1 MGRHGL
7 LGAAVASLLVG
18 VVAGCAIPGPTGP
31 RGVSL
36 VASPSFGSGSRLALV
51 IGNARYP
58 EGRLQNPV
66 NDAKDVA
73 AALRKVGFEVLLE
86 TNVGLESMDDAIR
99 KFGAQLTERGGVGLF
114 YYAGHGMQV
123 AGENYLIPVDAK
135 IRAER
140 DVRYRSFPL
149 GMALGELQAAGNPM
163 NIVVLDACRN
173 NPFRSFFRSTSG
185 GLAKTDAPTGT
196 IIAYATAPGRVAA
209 DGSGRNGI
217 YTKHLLGAVE
227 AEGLTI
233 EQALKRVRI
242 GVMKETDGRQTPWES
257 SSLTG
262 DFFFREAPPEPAPP
276 EVAED
281 EGGGLFT
288 LAGGPPSDQP
298 KEPIEVAALPP
309 SPGDARFRTED
320 LESAARAEKEVRR
333 AWAKRLEAL
342 QADFARATRLDEDDA
357 PAAVKYEAWSRLID
371 AYAEDDPFSKED
383 DELRRR
389 AAARAEHWK
398 ERREGETPA
407 PAPSSTSF
415 GLDDL
420 QAQAKAQREARARWD
435 AWLEEMSAAYR
446 AAIDYQKEPHDP
458 QLNRK
463 AWERFLES
471 FADDVA
477 HSEDDDAM
485 REEARKMVAH
495 WREQRVATVRTEI
508 VKPELPPIAPDGAAD
523 QARATLESY
532 RIAYERQNFAKL
544 AAIWLM
550 NPDQERSMEMLFDC
564 ADRIDVETDELGIHV
579 RGDRI
584 SIDFQQRL
592 RFEGPRCTMKSQEQT
607 SQMTATL
614 IRSGP
619 DGWVISSIV
628 PLGPR

>member
-1 MGRHGL
+1 MSRPAL
-7 LGAAVASLLVG
+7 LQAVAVPLLVG
-18 VVAGCAIPGPTGP
+18 FVWGCALPAAAPGP
-31 RGVSL
+31 RGVAL

-51 IGNARYP
+51 VGNASYP
-58 EGRLQNPV
+58 EGRLENPV

-73 AALRKVGFEVLLE
+73 AALREVGFEVLLE
-86 TNVGLESMDDAIR
+86 TNVGLEAMDDAIR
-99 KFGAQLTERGGVGLF
+99 EFGKQLTERGGVGLF

-123 AGENYLIPVDAK
+123 AGENYLIPIDAK

-140 DVRYRSFPL
+140 DVKYRSFPL

-173 NPFRSFFRSTSG
+173 NPFRSFFRSGSG

-227 AEGLTI
+227 EEGLTI

-242 GVMKETDGRQTPWES
+242 GVMEETDGRQTPWES

-262 DFFFREAPPEPAPP
+262 DFFFRESEPEPV
-276 EVAED
+276 EVAETPPKT
-281 EGGGLFT
+281 EGLFT
-288 LAGGPPSDQP
+288 LAGGPSSE
-298 KEPIEVAALPP
+298 EPIEVAALPP
-309 SPGDARFRTED
+309 GPGDALYRTDD
-320 LESAARAEKEVRR
+320 LESAAEAEKELRQ
-333 AWAKRLEAL
+333 AWAKRLEAH
-342 QADFARATRLDEDDA
+342 QADFARATRLDEGDA
-357 PAAVKYEAWSRLID
+357 PAALKYEAWSRLID
-371 AYAEDDPFSKED
+371 AYSEDDPFSKKD
-383 DELRRR
+383 DELRTR
-389 AAARAEHWK
+389 AAARVEHWK

-415 GLDDL
+415 GLEDL
-420 QAQAKAQREARARWD
+420 QEQAKAQRAARARWE
-435 AWLEEMSAAYR
+435 AWLEEMATAYQ

-495 WREQRVATVRTEI
+495 WREQRVARVRTEI

-532 RIAYERQNFAKL
+532 RLAYEKQNFPKL

-550 NPDQERSMEMLFDC
+550 NPDQERSMEMLFEC
-564 ADRIDVETDELGIHV
+564 ADRIDVETEELGIHV

-592 RFEGPRCTMKSQEQT
+592 RFEGPRCTMKSQEQAT
-607 SQMTATL
+607 QMTATL

-619 DGWVISSIV
+619 DGWVISSII